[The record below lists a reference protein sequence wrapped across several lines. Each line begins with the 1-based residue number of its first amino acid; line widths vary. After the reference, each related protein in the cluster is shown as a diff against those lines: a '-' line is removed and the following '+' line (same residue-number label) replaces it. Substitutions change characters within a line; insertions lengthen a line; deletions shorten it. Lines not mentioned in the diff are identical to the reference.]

1 MRYQNKISNTVA
13 MILITRGVDIETQS
27 NRYFC
32 SDSALQ
38 INLNTGKS
46 PSGCMALR
54 LRDSHCARCS
64 FYETQVKGCTYNE
77 TRKKASL
84 LQWNLFEHY
93 RGVICTAQSNE
104 KKRKK
109 KLQQHGL
116 IEGDKSVCPAAVFNK
131 RIYFV

>member
-1 MRYQNKISNTVA
+1 MRYQNKIANTVA
-13 MILITRGVDIETQS
+13 MTLITRGVDIEPQI

-64 FYETQVKGCTYNE
+64 FYETQVKGCKYN
-77 TRKKASL
+77 
-84 LQWNLFEHY
+84 
-93 RGVICTAQSNE
+93 
-104 KKRKK
+104 
-109 KLQQHGL
+109 
-116 IEGDKSVCPAAVFNK
+116 
-131 RIYFV
+131 